1 MFHSRIEGTDSNF
14 IIDQDFRQVTLI
26 KDIKDNNG
34 VIFTGTT
41 GNTLSKMTLA
51 STVQAFT
58 KDKIIRGQITLAEA
72 YIDNIDSN
80 EIYYHQT
87 SETGFTAFEDGEV
100 INETNGVGQGIID
113 SAVIPPEVD
122 PNTGDILYIDN
133 RAAVAR
139 SNVQAEDVKVIIQF

>member
-1 MFHSRIEGTDSNF
+1 MQG
-14 IIDQDFRQVTLI
+14 
-26 KDIKDNNG
+26 
-34 VIFTGTT
+34 
-41 GNTLSKMTLA
+41 
-51 STVQAFT
+51 FT

-87 SETGFTAFEDGEV
+87 TTTGLASFQDGEV

-113 SAVIPPEVD
+113 SALIPPDVD
-122 PNTGDILYIDN
+122 PNTGEILYIDN